1 MAIAGGAFFGYR
13 ELGPAGAAAV
23 GRVQLGIWELEGK
36 IPTSNVTYSGNAL
49 DNYPLITLF
58 RRPSEILLIQTWDE
72 RLTVKLSQDGVAYQ
86 DEFEI
91 HPDKNFGSW
100 LRRYSARGFALKNT
114 TPGVTARY
122 QFVAF
127 D

>member
-1 MAIAGGAFFGYR
+1 MAIGGAYFGYR
-13 ELGPAGAAAV
+13 GMIRAGGSV
-23 GRVQLGIWELEGK
+23 GRVQLGIWEMEGK
-36 IPTSNVTYSGNAL
+36 IPTGNVTYDGNAL
-49 DNYPLITLF
+49 DNYPVITLF

-91 HPDKNFGSW
+91 DPDLNFGSW
-100 LRRYSARGFALKNT
+100 LHRYSARGFALKNT

-122 QFVAF
+122 QVVAF